1 MNEICN
7 STVLKVVLGPVK
19 NLVKLIMIIGPLLC
33 ICSIVYTF
41 IKLMQDPDDKKKFAR
56 IKNSFIALIVLFFRF
71 LKLINI
77 INYQNFWVFG
87 ISMSSPIILF

>member
-56 IKNSFIALIVLFFRF
+56 L
-71 LKLINI
+71 
-77 INYQNFWVFG
+77 
-87 ISMSSPIILF
+87 